1 MSTVPNSTNV
11 NRRWW
16 WAFVGAALV
25 VVLDQYT
32 KYVATAE
39 LLDGAVSVLPF
50 LTFRYFCNTGAAF
63 SILQGYTHFLT
74 FVGVAFVVYFSW
86 EIWRLRRIQDP
97 PVLFVLALT
106 LILAGAGGNL
116 IDRAMHGCV
125 VDFIHVHYYPI
136 GFNFP
141 IFNIADSAV
150 CIGAA
155 SWILAAIVHRE
166 RPDRKVTEKSDQPVD
181 S

>member
-1 MSTVPNSTNV
+1 MQKSTNV
-11 NRRWW
+11 NPRWW
-16 WAFVGAALV
+16 WSFIGAALV
-25 VVLDQYT
+25 IVVDQVT

-39 LLDGAVSVLPF
+39 LLDGAVSVLPI

-74 FVGVAFVVYFSW
+74 FVGAAFVVYFSW

-97 PVLFVLALT
+97 PILFVLALT

-116 IDRAMHGCV
+116 IDRAMQGCV
-125 VDFIHVHYYPI
+125 VDFIHVHYDAI

-155 SWILAAIVHRE
+155 SWILAAILHRE
-166 RPDRKVTEKSDQPVD
+166 QSVDEDTEESDQTAN

>member
-1 MSTVPNSTNV
+1 MQKSASV
-11 NRRWW
+11 NPHWW
-16 WAFVGAALV
+16 WCFVGAAAIV
-25 VVLDQYT
+25 VVDQYT

-50 LTFRYFCNTGAAF
+50 LSFRYFCNTGAAF
-63 SILQGYTHFLT
+63 SILQGFTHFLT

-86 EIWRLRRIQDP
+86 EIWRLRRIEKP
-97 PVLFVLALT
+97 PVLFVAALT

-116 IDRAMHGCV
+116 IDRAMQGCV
-125 VDFIHVHYYPI
+125 VDFIHVHYDW
-136 GFNFP
+136 FNFP

-150 CIGAA
+150 CIGAV
-155 SWILAAIVHRE
+155 SWILAALLHRE
-166 RPDRKVTEKSDQPVD
+166 QPKNEIEEGSEHPTD

>member
-1 MSTVPNSTNV
+1 MQSSAIV
-11 NRRWW
+11 NPRWW
-16 WAFVGAALV
+16 WSFVGAALV
-25 VVLDQYT
+25 VVLDQAT
-32 KYVATAE
+32 KYIATTE
-39 LLDGAVSVLPF
+39 LLDGAVSVLPV

-97 PVLFVLALT
+97 PILFVIALT

-116 IDRAMHGCV
+116 IDRAIQGCV
-125 VDFIHVHYYPI
+125 VDFIHVHYDAI

-155 SWILAAIVHRE
+155 SWILAAILHRE
-166 RPDRKVTEKSDQPVD
+166 RTENKVTEGSDQPPN

>member
-11 NRRWW
+11 NPRWW

-32 KYVATAE
+32 KYLATAE

-97 PVLFVLALT
+97 PFLFVLALT

-125 VDFIHVHYYPI
+125 VDFIHVHYYAI

-166 RPDRKVTEKSDQPVD
+166 RPDSKAAKESDQSAD

>member
-1 MSTVPNSTNV
+1 MQNSANV
-11 NRRWW
+11 NPRWW

-25 VVLDQYT
+25 VVLDQIT

-39 LLDGAVSVLPF
+39 LLDGPVSVLPF
-50 LTFRYFCNTGAAF
+50 LTFRYFCNSGAAF

-74 FVGVAFVVYFSW
+74 FVGIAFVVYFSW
-86 EIWRLRRIQDP
+86 EIWRLRRVQDP
-97 PVLFVLALT
+97 PILFVIALM

-116 IDRAMHGCV
+116 IDRATQGCV
-125 VDFIHVHYYPI
+125 VDFIHVHYNPI

-150 CIGAA
+150 CIGAV
-155 SWILAAIVHRE
+155 SWILAAILHRE
-166 RPDRKVTEKSDQPVD
+166 RSASKVAKDPDQSA
-181 S
+181 SS

>member
-1 MSTVPNSTNV
+1 MQQSANV
-11 NRRWW
+11 YPRWW
-16 WAFVGAALV
+16 WSFVGAALV
-25 VVLDQYT
+25 VVLDQFT
-32 KYVATAE
+32 KYLATAE
-39 LLDGAVSVLPF
+39 LLDGAVEVLPF

-74 FVGVAFVVYFSW
+74 FVGVAFVIYFSW

-97 PVLFVLALT
+97 PILFVIALT

-116 IDRAMHGCV
+116 IDRAMQGCV
-125 VDFIHVHYYPI
+125 VDFIHVHYEPI
-136 GFNFP
+136 KFNFP

-155 SWILAAIVHRE
+155 SWILAAILHRE
-166 RPDRKVTEKSDQPVD
+166 RSDTNVAEEPDQSND

>member
-1 MSTVPNSTNV
+1 MQKSANV
-11 NRRWW
+11 NPRWW
-16 WAFVGAALV
+16 WAFIGAAFV
-25 VVLDQYT
+25 VVLDQVT

-74 FVGVAFVVYFSW
+74 FVGVAFVIYFSW
-86 EIWRLRRIQDP
+86 EIWRLRRIQNP
-97 PVLFVLALT
+97 PILFVVALT

-116 IDRAMHGCV
+116 IDRAIQGCV
-125 VDFIHVHYYPI
+125 VDFIHVHYDAV

-155 SWILAAIVHRE
+155 SWILAAILHRE
-166 RPDRKVTEKSDQPVD
+166 QAENKVTEESDQ
-181 S
+181 SANS